1 MSGARRAGEP
11 LTFRAVLSPAPR
23 RWPRIALAGV
33 GAVALIAGGYAGY
46 KALEDDDSADAP
58 APRVTSSGE
67 EERAV
72 AAEQLGFP
80 GFATKNTTR
89 IGGADPAA
97 VAAGAALAT
106 FPSQGGLKGPA
117 AVSMVNAE
125 DWPSGVAASVLMAP
139 PIRAPVLVSATDEV
153 PELTSTAVV
162 ALGPQG
168 ASETDDAQVFAVG
181 DVATPDQLRAT
192 DVEGANPAEIAA
204 AIEELRAELTGNK
217 PAHIVLASSD
227 DPAYTMP
234 AAAWAAR
241 SGDPV
246 LFVQRESVPEPT
258 LELLEEHKN
267 VPVYV
272 LGPESA
278 ISEQTFDE
286 IKDVAPQVVRIG
298 AEDPVS
304 SAIDFARFEDGE
316 FGWNIND
323 PGHGLVI
330 ANTGRPMDAP
340 AAAALS
346 ASGTWGPL
354 LLTDIADV
362 VPAPLRGYLL
372 DIKPGFVS
380 DPTRAFYNPAWL
392 AGDERAMSVGFQAQV
407 DELLEIAP
415 IQEGSG
421 ELEFDANQPEPEKQP
436 DALDQADQ
444 PDAP

>member
-1 MSGARRAGEP
+1 
-11 LTFRAVLSPAPR
+11 LRAVLSPPPR

-33 GAVALIAGGYAGY
+33 GAVALVAGGYAGY
-46 KALEDDDSADAP
+46 KALDEDDSADAP
-58 APRVTSSGE
+58 APRVTSSDE
-67 EERAV
+67 QERAV

-89 IGGADPAA
+89 IGGGDSAA

-117 AVSMVNAE
+117 AVSMVDAA

-139 PIRAPVLVSATDEV
+139 PIRAPVLVSGTDDV
-153 PELTSTAVV
+153 PELTSTALV

-168 ASETDDAQVFAVG
+168 APETDDAQVFALG
-181 DVATPDQLRAT
+181 NAATPDDLRAT
-192 DVEGANPAEIAA
+192 GVEGENPAEIAA
-204 AIEELRAELTGNK
+204 SVEELRAELTDTK
-217 PAHIVLASSD
+217 PAHILLASSD

-246 LFVQRESVPEPT
+246 LFVQRESVPAPT
-258 LELLEEHKN
+258 LDLLEEHKD
-267 VPVYV
+267 VPAYL

-278 ISEQTFDE
+278 ISEQTFEE
-286 IKDVAPQVVRIG
+286 IEEVVPQVVRIG

-304 SAIDFARFEDGE
+304 NAIEFARFEDGE

-330 ANTGRPMDAP
+330 ANTGRPTDAG

-354 LLTDIADV
+354 LVTDIADV

-380 DPTRAFYNPAWL
+380 DPTRAFYNHAWL
-392 AGDERAMSVGFQAQV
+392 AGDAKAMSVGFQAQV

-421 ELEFDANQPEPEKQP
+421 EVGFDPNEPESQP
-436 DALDQADQ
+436 DQAQPDKPDKADQ
-444 PDAP
+444 P